1 MYEIL
6 EKEEV
11 APNIIFMRFKA
22 PKIARSAKPGQFVII
37 RVDEKGERIPMG
49 LSGWNE
55 KDGTIDILFYVLGT
69 STSKLTVLKPGEAL
83 INIAGPLGTPTDIQK
98 FGTVICVCGCFGI
111 GPTLPIIRA
120 LKEKDNKIITVVEGR
135 GADFIFWQDKLAE
148 FSDEIHVVTDV
159 ISRDGPMTS

>member
-6 EKEEV
+6 EKAEV
-11 APNIIFMRFKA
+11 APNIIFMRSKA

-69 STSKLTVLKPGEAL
+69 STSKLAVLKPREAVV
-83 INIAGPLGTPTDIQK
+83 NIAGPLAL
-98 FGTVICVCGCFGI
+98 
-111 GPTLPIIRA
+111 LPIFRNSAQSYAFADA
-120 LKEKDNKIITVVEGR
+120 LASGQLCPSLE
-135 GADFIFWQDKLAE
+135 L
-148 FSDEIHVVTDV
+148 
-159 ISRDGPMTS
+159 